1 MLILDKELFRK
12 TEGKLYGH
20 FYDIED
26 LKRVRAEIVLL
37 NNMIED
43 LDKRM
48 RECNV
53 RIDPEQS
60 GCMQITERVKTSVN
74 CTSYVE
80 KEITKAIGEMER
92 EQAHKIRKL
101 FKLEC
106 RERNLSYKVEN
117 MERNIGMLKDEYK
130 KFLDLKYNMAA
141 HERMGMREI
150 ALELNMCKT
159 KAYEVRENLVIDIAR
174 FNRNWG

>member
-1 MLILDKELFRK
+1 LNKELFRK
-12 TEGKLYGH
+12 TEGELYGY

-26 LKRVRAEIVLL
+26 LKRVRAEIVSL
-37 NNMIED
+37 NIAIKN
-43 LDKRM
+43 LDRRI

-53 RIDPEQS
+53 KIDPEQS
-60 GCMQITERVKTSVN
+60 GCMQITERVQTSTN

-80 KEITKAIGEMER
+80 KEISKAIGDMER

-117 MERNIGMLKDEYK
+117 MRRNIEMLKLEYK
-130 KFLDLKYNMAA
+130 KFLELKYNQVKYD
-141 HERMGMREI
+141 RLGMRDI
-150 ALELNMCKT
+150 ALELNMGKN
-159 KAYEVRENLVIDIAR
+159 KAYELREKLVNDIAR
-174 FNRNWG
+174 FNKNFGTK